1 MKLIAILVYLSLQI
15 LLVFSTKTTKL
26 KGEDYEKAQK
36 QIQHITE
43 KWPFPSKCSQKGT
56 LIEPQKC
63 LNNIRNGTYE
73 QVVLGILIENY
84 SRYSLLHPTN
94 QTEYEGYNT
103 FIEPAKPIFQ
113 GSFEG
118 SSGLFVADNGG
129 WQNYQARGSMSWQIK
144 WQNGNP
150 LEKRLIVTYNI
161 PYE

>member
-43 KWPFPSKCSQKGT
+43 KWPFPHKCSQKGT
-56 LIEPQKC
+56 LVEPQKC
-63 LNNIRNGTYE
+63 LRNIRNGTYE
-73 QVVLGILIENY
+73 QVLLGILIENY

-103 FIEPAKPIFQ
+103 FNYPAKPI
-113 GSFEG
+113 FEG

-129 WQNYQARGSMSWQIK
+129 HRNYQARGSMSWQIK

-150 LEKRLIVTYNI
+150 HGKRLIVTYNI